1 MALRATPYL
10 PSKVEAA
17 RIAAEEEARRLNVEL
32 ELKEDDFAKLKM
44 AKPAAPDPK
53 VAHLPPPQ
61 VAAYAALAAN
71 RAVPAAGPANF
82 GRVRAGALPAQAE
95 PPARKKGA
103 AKAAADARVQARL
116 DAEAARQR
124 QREDARRRGEEEA
137 AARLR
142 ALRAE
147 TEKLRAELDR
157 KRAHIRADAAAE
169 ARAEMDARAQLAVK
183 RMEAARQRYVAAPAG
198 PSGARSPAVKQ
209 RDVLNPL
216 PAPGGAQA
224 AKLDSGGARKR
235 VNDAEAAREAKR
247 ARLSGARPA
256 A

>member
-1 MALRATPYL
+1 MALRHPYSRL
-10 PSKVEAA
+10 KVEAA
-17 RIAAEEEARRLNVEL
+17 RIAAEEEARRLNAEL

-82 GRVRAGALPAQAE
+82 GRVRAAAPPAQAK

-103 AKAAADARVQARL
+103 AKAADARVQPRI

-124 QREDARRRGEEEA
+124 QREDARRRVEEEA

-256 A
+256 V